1 MDNKK
6 LSDKTR
12 KEIKQLKADLK
23 SRDER
28 YAKNL
33 REIINDQ
40 YSELG
45 IPAKLQNAHLKKIG
59 EAFRDFGLTWNDLY
73 NLTQTLIF
81 DKRILYAYFSILE
94 EVKDLLKSFE

>member
-1 MDNKK
+1 MVDEQSKDIELYKKENLLRGNMDNKK

-33 REIINDQ
+33 REIIND
-40 YSELG
+40 
-45 IPAKLQNAHLKKIG
+45 
-59 EAFRDFGLTWNDLY
+59 
-73 NLTQTLIF
+73 
-81 DKRILYAYFSILE
+81 
-94 EVKDLLKSFE
+94 

>member
-1 MDNKK
+1 MVDEQSKDTELYTKENLLRGNMDNKK

-33 REIINDQ
+33 REIEND
-40 YSELG
+40 
-45 IPAKLQNAHLKKIG
+45 
-59 EAFRDFGLTWNDLY
+59 
-73 NLTQTLIF
+73 
-81 DKRILYAYFSILE
+81 
-94 EVKDLLKSFE
+94 